1 MDTRSGK
8 SHSVGNDD
16 SRMTQH
22 ALAPDGVLPIDGI
35 LIINPRSFIERR
47 HNIERQLRSLGL
59 TYEFIHTYDA
69 CDLDPA
75 TSQRY
80 FRDPYPTVNHQS
92 CALKHLAAMRVVME
106 RRWDHALILED
117 DVILAPDFI
126 QGVRDAIT
134 ESSAIMRPH
143 VVYIGSGGNFYTP
156 KSMRVPGQRLYK
168 AQKGRFTDSYIV
180 GFDTARL
187 RVQWIEQNGIAGAID
202 CHFDASDPKLGI
214 EWYWLEDPVVEQGS
228 KNGTFRSA
236 IQAAPPNIIQRFR
249 FGWEKIRRKYIYQLW
264 R

>member
-1 MDTRSGK
+1 
-8 SHSVGNDD
+8 
-16 SRMTQH
+16 MTLH
-22 ALAPDGVLPIDGI
+22 ASAHDRVPPVDGI

-47 HNIERQLRSLGL
+47 ESIERQLRSLGL

-69 CDLDPA
+69 CDLDSA
-75 TSQRY
+75 TVQRH
-80 FRDPYPTVNHQS
+80 FRAPYPNLGNQS
-92 CALKHLAAMRVVME
+92 CAMKHLAAMRLVVE
-106 RRWDHALILED
+106 RQWHRALILED

-156 KSMRVPGQRLYK
+156 KSMRVPRQRLYK
-168 AQKGRFTDSYIV
+168 APKGRFTDSYIL
-180 GFDTARL
+180 GADTARL
-187 RVQWIEQNGIAGAID
+187 RVEWMDQHGIAGAID

-228 KNGTFRSA
+228 KNGTFQSA
-236 IQAAPPNIIQRFR
+236 IQSAPPNVIQRVR
-249 FGWEKIRRKYIYQLW
+249 FWWEKIRRKYIYQVW

>member
-1 MDTRSGK
+1 
-8 SHSVGNDD
+8 
-16 SRMTQH
+16 MTQC
-22 ALAPDGVLPIDGI
+22 ASVSSRVLPIDGI

-47 HNIERQLRSLGL
+47 QSIERQLQSLGL
-59 TYEFIHTYDA
+59 TYEFIHTYDS

-75 TSQRY
+75 TIQRY
-80 FRDPYPTVNHQS
+80 FRHPYPNTGNQS
-92 CALKHLAAMRVVME
+92 CCMKHLTAMRLVVD
-106 RRWDHALILED
+106 RHWHRALILED

-134 ESSAIMRPH
+134 ESSAITRPH
-143 VVYIGSGGNFYTP
+143 VVFIGSGGNFYTP

-168 AQKGRFTDSYIV
+168 APKGRFTDSYILGADV
-180 GFDTARL
+180 ASL
-187 RVQWIEQNGIAGAID
+187 RVHWIEQQGIAGAID
-202 CHFDASDPKLGI
+202 CHFDASDPKLDI

-236 IQAAPPNIIQRFR
+236 IQSAPPNLIQRVKFW
-249 FGWEKIRRKYIYQLW
+249 WEKIRRKHIYQIW

>member
-1 MDTRSGK
+1 
-8 SHSVGNDD
+8 
-16 SRMTQH
+16 MTQH
-22 ALAPDGVLPIDGI
+22 PSVSTSILPIDGI
-35 LIINPRSFIERR
+35 LIINPRDFVHRRESIEQ
-47 HNIERQLRSLGL
+47 QLRSLGL
-59 TYEFIHTYDA
+59 KYEFIHTYDA

-75 TSQRY
+75 TTRRY
-80 FRDPYPTVNHQS
+80 FRHPYPNPSHQS
-92 CALKHLAAMRVVME
+92 CAMKHLAALRLVVE
-106 RRWDHALILED
+106 RNWERALILED
-117 DVILAPDFI
+117 DAILAPDFI
-126 QGVRDAIT
+126 QGVRDAVS
-134 ESSAIMRPH
+134 EASAITRPH

-168 AQKGRFTDSYIV
+168 APKGRFTDSYIL
-180 GFDTARL
+180 GADTAKL
-187 RVQWIEQNGIAGAID
+187 RVEWIGAHGIAGAID
-202 CHFDASDPKLGI
+202 VHFDTTDPKMGI

>member
-1 MDTRSGK
+1 
-8 SHSVGNDD
+8 
-16 SRMTQH
+16 MTQH
-22 ALAPDGVLPIDGI
+22 ASVPDRVLPIDGI
-35 LIINPRSFIERR
+35 LIINPRNFIARR

-69 CDLDPA
+69 CDIDPA
-75 TSQRY
+75 TTQRY
-80 FRDPYPTVNHQS
+80 FRNPYPNVTHQS
-92 CALKHLAAMRVVME
+92 CALKHLAALRLVVE
-106 RRWDHALILED
+106 RQWHRALILED

-126 QGVRDAIT
+126 QGVRDAVR
-134 ESSAIMRPH
+134 ESSVIERPH
-143 VVYIGSGGNFYTP
+143 VVFIGSGGNFYTP

-168 AQKGRFTDSYIV
+168 APKGRFTDSYIL
-180 GFDTARL
+180 GTDAARL
-187 RVQWIEQNGIAGAID
+187 RVQWIEQHGIAGAID
-202 CHFDASDPKLGI
+202 GHFDANDPKVGI

-236 IQAAPPNIIQRFR
+236 IQSAPPNLIQRVR

>member
-1 MDTRSGK
+1 VTRHPS
-8 SHSVGNDD
+8 D
-16 SRMTQH
+16 SER
-22 ALAPDGVLPIDGI
+22 VLPIDGI
-35 LIINPRSFIERR
+35 LIINPRNFIDRR
-47 HNIERQLRSLGL
+47 ESIERQLRSLGL

-75 TSQRY
+75 TTQRY
-80 FRDPYPTVNHQS
+80 FRQPYPNLGLQS
-92 CALKHLAAMRVVME
+92 CAMKHLAALRLVAE
-106 RRWDHALILED
+106 RQWHRALILED

-156 KSMRVPGQRLYK
+156 KSTRVPGQRLYK
-168 AQKGRFTDSYIV
+168 APKGRFADSYIL
-180 GFDTARL
+180 GADAARL
-187 RVQWIEQNGIAGAID
+187 RVEWIEQHGIAGAID
-202 CHFDASDPKLGI
+202 VHFDATDPKIGI

-236 IQAAPPNIIQRFR
+236 IQSAPPNVIQRVR
-249 FGWEKIRRKYIYQLW
+249 FWWEKIRRKYIYQLW

>member
-1 MDTRSGK
+1 
-8 SHSVGNDD
+8 
-16 SRMTQH
+16 MTLH
-22 ALAPDGVLPIDGI
+22 AAAHDRVLPVDGI

-47 HNIERQLRSLGL
+47 ESIERQLRSLGL

-75 TSQRY
+75 TVQQY
-80 FRDPYPTVNHQS
+80 FTVPYQNLGNQS
-92 CALKHLAAMRVVME
+92 CAMKHLAAMRLVME
-106 RRWDHALILED
+106 RQWHRALILED

-134 ESSAIMRPH
+134 ESSAFMHPH
-143 VVYIGSGGNFYTP
+143 VLYIGSGGNFYTP
-156 KSMRVPGQRLYK
+156 KSMRVPGQRLYR
-168 AQKGRFTDSYIV
+168 ASKGRFTDSYIV
-180 GFDTARL
+180 GADTARL
-187 RVQWIEQNGIAGAID
+187 RVEWMEQHGIAGAID

-228 KNGTFRSA
+228 KNGRFQSA
-236 IQAAPPNIIQRFR
+236 IQSAPPNVIQRAR
-249 FGWEKIRRKYIYQLW
+249 FWWEKIRRKYIYQLW